1 MTRARILFSVT
12 LVLVAMFLAIESRGQ
27 AQRPAQ
33 REAQNPGL
41 GNRIFRPVTDAM
53 IDNPDPGEWLT
64 WRRTYAGTGYSP
76 LNQINKQN
84 VNQLQLVWSW
94 GLGPGAH
101 QPAPL
106 VHDGVMFIPSPG
118 GGVQAVDAVTG
129 DPLWNFPVPRPAE
142 GNGNPRTSPMRSLA
156 MYGDRIY
163 INTGDARLIALDART
178 GRATWDVQ
186 VADPKLGYTYTSGP
200 LAVKGVIISGLTG
213 CGRFKKDACYI
224 TGHDA
229 QTGKELWRT
238 STVARP
244 GEPGGE
250 TWEDLPLEFRAG
262 SDAWI
267 TGSYDPR
274 TNLVYWGTAQAKPWA
289 QFVRGTVGDAL
300 YTNSTLAIDPLTG
313 KMVWYYQHLPG
324 ETHDMDETFERVL
337 VDIDGRQSVFSMG
350 KLAILWELD
359 RKSGAFVAAHD
370 LGYQTLVDID
380 KKTGKMTYRP
390 NTIPKEGVEFHFCPS
405 TSGFKS
411 LRAMAYHPETRAFY
425 IPLNL
430 TCENGTF
437 ASLPRVLGGGG
448 SGPVKR
454 INLMH
459 PESPDGLGEFLAMHS
474 TTGKVL
480 WRHRTRTPP
489 NTSALATGG
498 GLVFEGHWDRHF
510 YGYDNASGK
519 ILYTSP
525 RMPTALQGTPITYA
539 VNGKQYLAMPVGTGG
554 GGWSTS
560 IVSDLIPEGRI
571 AQGMNSMFVFALPDT
586 TRK

>member
-1 MTRARILFSVT
+1 MIRARVFVFVT
-12 LVLVAMFLAIESRGQ
+12 LVLVAAFLAIESRGQ
-27 AQRPAQ
+27 VQRQQP
-33 REAQNPGL
+33 NLGL
-41 GNRIFRPVTDAM
+41 GNRAFRSVTDAM
-53 IDNPDPGEWLT
+53 LENPDPGEWLT
-64 WRRTYAGTGYSP
+64 WRRTYDGTGYSP

-84 VNQLQLVWSW
+84 VGRLQLVWSW
-94 GLGPGAH
+94 GLPPGSH

-106 VHDGVMFIPSPG
+106 VHDGVMFIPTPG
-118 GGVQAVDAVTG
+118 GGMQAVDAVTG
-129 DPLWNFPVPRPAE
+129 DPLWNFPVPTPAQ
-142 GNGNPRTSPMRSLA
+142 GNGNPRNSPMRSMA
-156 MYGDRIY
+156 IYGDKVY
-163 INTGDARLIALDART
+163 VNTGDARTIALDARS
-178 GRATWDVQ
+178 GKVVWDVQ

-224 TGHDA
+224 TGLDA
-229 QTGKELWRT
+229 QTGKEIWRT

-289 QFVRGTVGDAL
+289 QFARGTVGDAL
-300 YTNSTLAIDPLTG
+300 YTNSTLAMDPMTG
-313 KMVWYYQHLPG
+313 KIVWYYQHLPG

-337 VDIDGRQSVFSMG
+337 VDIDGRQSVFTMG
-350 KLAILWELD
+350 KIAVLWEID
-359 RKSGAFVAAHD
+359 RKTGKFVAAHD

-390 NTIPKEGVEFHFCPS
+390 NMIPKEGVEFHFCPS

-459 PESPDGLGEFLAMHS
+459 PESPDGLGEFLAMDS

-498 GLVFEGHWDRHF
+498 GLVFEGHWSRFF
-510 YGYDNASGK
+510 YAYDNASGK

-525 RMPTALQGTPITYA
+525 RMPTAVQGTPITYA
-539 VNGKQYLAMPVGTGG
+539 VNGRQYIAMPVGTGG
-554 GGWSTS
+554 GGWSGG

-571 AQGMNSMFVFALPDT
+571 AQGMNSMFVFALP
-586 TRK
+586 